1 VFTWFFISL
10 CCMMLTLP
18 FHWLS
23 VEHIKLENKFGKEKG
38 RRIGELL
45 GLFSGWIFFIS
56 WIGIWVSPQPRFYF
70 YISNISFIIPFLGI
84 KTTLL
89 HIIIAS
95 IFVSIGAWLGISGVK
110 EVTLKVAET
119 HRPEKIVTSGVYSII
134 RHPQYFGGLLAHIG
148 ISFLLSA
155 FYALISTPLIIVV
168 IYIMSLKEEIELIR
182 EFGEAYIAYRKQV
195 PMLFPTIKRKK
206 YSNSN

>member
-1 VFTWFFISL
+1 
-10 CCMMLTLP
+10 MD
-18 FHWLS
+18 
-23 VEHIKLENKFGKEKG
+23 
-38 RRIGELL
+38 
-45 GLFSGWIFFIS
+45 FFIS
-56 WIGIWVSPQPRFYF
+56 WIGIWVSPQPRFYL

-95 IFVSIGAWLGISGVK
+95 VFVSIGAWLGISGVK

-168 IYIMSLKEEIELIR
+168 IYIMSLKEEVELIR
-182 EFGEAYIAYRKQV
+182 EFGETYIAYRKQV